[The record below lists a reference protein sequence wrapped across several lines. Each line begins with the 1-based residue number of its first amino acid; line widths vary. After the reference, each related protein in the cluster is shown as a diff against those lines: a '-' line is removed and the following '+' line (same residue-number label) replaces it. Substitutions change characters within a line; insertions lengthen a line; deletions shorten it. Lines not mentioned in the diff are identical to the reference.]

1 MIKRLSFRVIPI
13 DQLRKMKQRKKDMQE
28 RREQFKRFV
37 EKEKAKKNKTL

>member
-28 RREQFKRFV
+28 RREQFKQFV
-37 EKEKAKKNKTL
+37 EKEKAKKKKL